1 MDKQRS
7 KEFVMNILNG
17 IAIGIVIV
25 LVPGAIMGELSKSLA
40 PTIPFFALMSQATTM
55 ANSMLGFA
63 VGVLVGWY
71 FKMTPIQ
78 AVSIGLATIFAGGA
92 ITATPEGALV
102 LKGTGDVV
110 NMGLTAVLAVLLVRL
125 LGERLK
131 AYAVLVI
138 PVVVLCV
145 AGGIGRLIL
154 PYSLQVTGVI
164 GQGVAQLLQLQ
175 PILMSA
181 SIGMAFAVLIV
192 SPITSVGVALAI
204 SISGIGAGAAN
215 LGICACGFGLAVAG
229 WRVNSKGTCI
239 AHFIGSPKL
248 SMANFL
254 SKPKILLPIACSAAV
269 CALSAVVFQI
279 HGTPLSAGFGFSG
292 LVGPVSYLNSV
303 AGGWSLGNIAIAV
316 FAFAL
321 LPIISGIFFNYLFTK
336 VLGIVKPED
345 YKINI

>member
-125 LGERLK
+125 LGERL
-131 AYAVLVI
+131 
-138 PVVVLCV
+138 
-145 AGGIGRLIL
+145 
-154 PYSLQVTGVI
+154 
-164 GQGVAQLLQLQ
+164 
-175 PILMSA
+175 
-181 SIGMAFAVLIV
+181 
-192 SPITSVGVALAI
+192 
-204 SISGIGAGAAN
+204 
-215 LGICACGFGLAVAG
+215 
-229 WRVNSKGTCI
+229 
-239 AHFIGSPKL
+239 
-248 SMANFL
+248 
-254 SKPKILLPIACSAAV
+254 
-269 CALSAVVFQI
+269 
-279 HGTPLSAGFGFSG
+279 
-292 LVGPVSYLNSV
+292 
-303 AGGWSLGNIAIAV
+303 
-316 FAFAL
+316 
-321 LPIISGIFFNYLFTK
+321 
-336 VLGIVKPED
+336 
-345 YKINI
+345 